1 MNIDKIIQFLI
12 VIIIFII
19 IIILLRQAVA
29 EKKEKRI
36 AYYSLEPLK
45 DASIPL
51 IDKIKNKYLIFVQKN
66 RQILLKIDY
75 FKKKSKKYEK
85 YIKYRHRDKI
95 SAIDFITNKIIIMI
109 LFVLLAVIS
118 GIFTTGIN
126 ILAIVIDIIVGY
138 YLLDIIL
145 KIYYKR
151 QTKLIENELLR
162 AIIVMNNAFKS
173 GKSTLQALNI
183 AAKELPEPISDEF
196 KKMYLDMK
204 YGLSVDTVFERFAK
218 RVDLEEAVFLSSSLT
233 ILNKTGGNI
242 VEVFSSMGNQFVWIP
257 VSSEADL
264 ERTLFDKKKL
274 NEELKNISA
283 SPKMVTRVLLVIP
296 IIFILIIYILNP
308 SYFAPLFSS
317 TLGYMIIITIVL
329 MFIIYVI
336 LLNKITK
343 IDV

>member
-85 YIKYRHRDKI
+85 YIKYRQRDKI

-183 AAKELPEPISDEF
+183 ASKELPEPISDEF

-242 VEVFSSMGNQFVWIP
+242 VEVFSSI
-257 VSSEADL
+257 

>member
-1 MNIDKIIQFLI
+1 
-12 VIIIFII
+12 
-19 IIILLRQAVA
+19 
-29 EKKEKRI
+29 
-36 AYYSLEPLK
+36 
-45 DASIPL
+45 
-51 IDKIKNKYLIFVQKN
+51 
-66 RQILLKIDY
+66 
-75 FKKKSKKYEK
+75 
-85 YIKYRHRDKI
+85 
-95 SAIDFITNKIIIMI
+95 MI

-183 AAKELPEPISDEF
+183 ASKELPEPISDEF

-242 VEVFSSMGNQFVWIP
+242 VEVFSSI
-257 VSSEADL
+257 